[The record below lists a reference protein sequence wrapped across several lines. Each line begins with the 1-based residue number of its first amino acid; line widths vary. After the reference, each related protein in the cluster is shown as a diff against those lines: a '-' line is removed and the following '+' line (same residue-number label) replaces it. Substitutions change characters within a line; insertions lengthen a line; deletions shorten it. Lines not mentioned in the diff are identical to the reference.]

1 MTPAQALALVLVAA
15 VALAWT
21 RLLLRQ
27 RRAPVAG
34 GRLSALLLLQPLCA
48 GLLYLAL
55 LPPSLPTEAGTLT
68 VLAAGADREMAAG
81 RIAGGTVLAL
91 PEAPPLAGV
100 ERVPDLATALRR
112 NPGTRRVQVIGH
124 GLDPRDLHAARG
136 VALTFDPPPPPPGLS
151 HLEHPT
157 RVAPGAAFPVSG
169 RAAPPGGGRAL
180 LLDPAGQLVDA
191 AELDEAGGFR
201 LRGHVRAAGPASFQ
215 LRLEDGDGREIESVR
230 VPLEVAEDPP
240 PRVLLLSGA
249 PNPEFRHLRRWGEDA
264 GLDLH
269 VEVAVGR
276 GVGLGDGP
284 APASAEGFAGFDLV
298 ILDERTLANLGAAR
312 RAALAQALGAG
323 TGVLVR
329 ATAALP
335 ATVRA
340 WLAELG
346 IALTGEGS
354 EDVAFPAPRDA
365 GALRARMG
373 PGSEGAPFD
382 PVLAQEAPPE
392 LSRRA
397 LRPGP
402 GDALALPAGGA
413 DAPFAWWRAH
423 GRGRIGVWTLTDSYR
438 LALAGRGDL
447 HAELWSAAAA
457 VLARPLETAPP
468 RIDPDVRAGMR
479 MAICGLDASQVEVI
493 GPDGSSATAL
503 VDPAAGDGCAG
514 YWPEAGGWHLLQ
526 AGEAAWPFHV
536 RGPDEAPGLA
546 AAALR
551 DATMRLV
558 GGAAPA
564 DAGGQQAGPPRRGPS
579 WSWFTGWLVA
589 AGLLWWLERRR
600 PKSG

>member
-68 VLAAGADREMAAG
+68 VLAAGADRDLVAGRAAG
-81 RIAGGTVLAL
+81 EAVLAL
-91 PEAPPLAGV
+91 PEAPPLAGA

-169 RAAPPGGGRAL
+169 RAGSRGGGRAL
-180 LLDPAGQLVDA
+180 LLDPAGQVVDA
-191 AELDEAGGFR
+191 VEPDEAGGFR
-201 LRGHVRAAGPASFQ
+201 LHGHARVAGLAAFQ
-215 LRLEDGDGREIESVR
+215 LRLEDADGREIESVR
-230 VPLEVAEDPP
+230 VPFEVADEPP

-269 VEVAVGR
+269 VEVAVGG

-284 APASAEGFAGFDLV
+284 APASAEGYAGFDLV
-298 ILDERTLANLGAAR
+298 ILDERALANLGPAR
-312 RAALAQALGAG
+312 REALAQALAAG
-323 TGVLVR
+323 TGLLVR
-329 ATAALP
+329 VTAALP
-335 ATVRA
+335 ANARA
-340 WLAELG
+340 WLEELG
-346 IALTGEGS
+346 MALTGEGT
-354 EDVAFPAPRDA
+354 EEVAFPAPQDP

-373 PGSEGAPFD
+373 PGSGDAPFD
-382 PVLAQEAPPE
+382 PALAREAPPE

-397 LRPGP
+397 LRPGSD
-402 GDALALPAGGA
+402 DALALPAAGA
-413 DAPFAWWRAH
+413 DAPFAWWHAY
-423 GRGRIGVWTLTDSYR
+423 GRGRIGVWTLADSYR

-447 HAELWSAAAA
+447 HAELWSGAAA

-468 RIDPDVRAGMR
+468 RIWPDARAGLR
-479 MAICGLDASQVEVI
+479 VAICGLDAPRAEVVA
-493 GPDGSSATAL
+493 PDGSSAVVL

-514 YWPEAGGWHLLQ
+514 YWPEAGGWHQLQ
-526 AGEAAWPFHV
+526 AGGAGWPFHV

-551 DATMRLV
+551 DATLRLA
-558 GGAAPA
+558 GGGAPA
-564 DAGGQQAGPPRRGPS
+564 DGGGRQAGSPRRGPS
-579 WSWFTGWLVA
+579 WPWFMAWLAA